1 MYTHV
6 NPIFTIPK
14 CELSGSQLHGRVSM
28 MEILL
33 PALALGEV
41 CGPQSVTSILLSEY
55 VHGFPDE
62 STK

>member
-1 MYTHV
+1 
-6 NPIFTIPK
+6 
-14 CELSGSQLHGRVSM
+14 M

-33 PALALGEV
+33 PALAQGEV

-62 STK
+62 RTK